1 MQLGLDLR
9 DRPGV
14 GRGRWIHRVL
24 NLTPEDIAGICKRQ
38 KDIMIKDK
46 VVVITGASSGIGEAT
61 ANLLASKGAK
71 VVLGARR
78 ADNLKRIADEIKQHG
93 GQAVYQ
99 ELDVTKQSENDAIVK
114 LAKDRFGRV
123 DVIFLNA
130 GLMPNS
136 PLSAL
141 KTDDWH
147 QMVDVN
153 VKGVLNGVAAVLP
166 EFLAQK
172 SGHVIATS
180 SVAGLKAYPGC
191 AVYGGTKWFVRDFME
206 VLRMESAME
215 GTHIRTATIYP
226 AAINT
231 ELLTTISDKA
241 SLEQMQGIYDT
252 YGISPDRIA
261 SVVAFAI
268 DQPEDT
274 TINEFTVGPANQP
287 W

>member
-1 MQLGLDLR
+1 
-9 DRPGV
+9 
-14 GRGRWIHRVL
+14 
-24 NLTPEDIAGICKRQ
+24 
-38 KDIMIKDK
+38 MIQDK
-46 VVVITGASSGIGEAT
+46 VIIITGASSGIGEAT
-61 ANLLASKGAK
+61 AKLLASKGAK

-78 ADNLKRIADEIKQHG
+78 VDKLKRIADEITQRG
-93 GQAVYQ
+93 GQAVYR
-99 ELDVTKQSENDAIVK
+99 ELDVTKPSDNDAIVK
-114 LAKDRFGRV
+114 LAKDSYGGV

-130 GLMPNS
+130 GLMPTS

-166 EFLAQK
+166 EFLARK

-180 SVAGLKAYPGC
+180 SVAGLKAYPGS

-206 VLRMESAME
+206 VLRIESAME

-231 ELLTTISDKA
+231 ELLATISDKP
-241 SLEQMQGIYDT
+241 SLEQMRNVYDS

-274 TINEFTVGPANQP
+274 TVNEFTVGPARQP

>member
-1 MQLGLDLR
+1 
-9 DRPGV
+9 
-14 GRGRWIHRVL
+14 
-24 NLTPEDIAGICKRQ
+24 
-38 KDIMIKDK
+38 MIKDK
-46 VVVITGASSGIGEAT
+46 VVIITGASSGIGEAT
-61 ANLLASKGAK
+61 AKLLASKGAK

-78 ADNLKRIADEIKQHG
+78 EDKLKQIVDEIETDG

-99 ELDVTKQSENDAIVK
+99 QLDVTKAPDNETIVN
-114 LAKDRFGRV
+114 LAKESFGGV

-136 PLSAL
+136 PVSAL

-153 VKGVLNGVAAVLP
+153 IKGVLNGVAAVLP
-166 EFLAQK
+166 TFIEQK
-172 SGHVIATS
+172 SGHVVANS
-180 SVAGLKAYPGC
+180 SVAGLKAYPGG

-215 GTHIRTATIYP
+215 GTNIRTATIYP
-226 AAINT
+226 AAIGT
-231 ELLTTISDKA
+231 ELLSTISHEDTA
-241 SLEQMQGIYDT
+241 EQMKNTYDT
-252 YGISPDRIA
+252 FEISPDRIA
-261 SVVAFAI
+261 NVVAVAI

>member
-1 MQLGLDLR
+1 
-9 DRPGV
+9 
-14 GRGRWIHRVL
+14 
-24 NLTPEDIAGICKRQ
+24 
-38 KDIMIKDK
+38 MIKDK
-46 VVVITGASSGIGEAT
+46 VVIITGASSGIGEAT
-61 ANLLASKGAK
+61 AKLLASKGAK
-71 VVLGARR
+71 IVLGARR
-78 ADNLKRIADEIKQHG
+78 EDKLKQIADEILLSG
-93 GQAVYQ
+93 GQVIYHI
-99 ELDVTKQSENDAIVK
+99 LDVTKQEQNDRLVQ
-114 LAKDRFGRV
+114 LAKEKFGRV

-147 QMVDVN
+147 QMIDVN

-180 SVAGLKAYPGC
+180 SVAGLKAYPGG

-215 GTHIRTATIYP
+215 GTNVRTATIYP
-226 AAINT
+226 AAVNT

-241 SLEQMQGIYDT
+241 SLDQMQGIYDK

-261 SVVAFAI
+261 NIVAFAI
-268 DQPEDT
+268 DQPDDT

>member
-1 MQLGLDLR
+1 
-9 DRPGV
+9 
-14 GRGRWIHRVL
+14 
-24 NLTPEDIAGICKRQ
+24 
-38 KDIMIKDK
+38 MIKDK
-46 VVVITGASSGIGEAT
+46 VVIITGASSGIGEAT
-61 ANLLASKGAK
+61 ARLLAGKGAR

-78 ADNLKRIADEIKQHG
+78 EDRLKQIAGDIRAAG

-99 ELDVTKQSENDAIVK
+99 ALDVTDPAANEAIV
-114 LAKDRFGRV
+114 ARARAEFGRV

-130 GLMPNS
+130 GIMPTS

-141 KTDDWH
+141 KTDEWH
-147 QMVDVN
+147 QTVDIN

-166 EFLAQK
+166 AFIEQK
-172 SGHVIATS
+172 SGHVIANS
-180 SVAGLKAYPGC
+180 SVAGLKAYPGG

-206 VLRMESAME
+206 VLRIESAME

-231 ELLTTISDKA
+231 ELLGTISHKESA
-241 SLEQMQGIYDT
+241 EGMTALYDQF
-252 YGISPDRIA
+252 GISPDRIA
-261 SVVAFAI
+261 RVVAIAI
-268 DQPEDT
+268 DMPEDT

>member
-1 MQLGLDLR
+1 
-9 DRPGV
+9 
-14 GRGRWIHRVL
+14 
-24 NLTPEDIAGICKRQ
+24 
-38 KDIMIKDK
+38 MIKDK
-46 VVVITGASSGIGEAT
+46 VVIITGASSGIGEAT
-61 ANLLASKGAK
+61 AKLLASKGAK

-78 ADNLKRIADEIKQHG
+78 EDKLKQIADEIGKDG

-99 ELDVTKQSENDAIVK
+99 ELDVTKPSENDDIVN
-114 LAKDRFGRV
+114 LAKETFGGV

-130 GLMPNS
+130 GIMPNS

-153 VKGVLNGVAAVLP
+153 IKGVLNGVAAVLP
-166 EFLAQK
+166 TFIEQK

-180 SVAGLKAYPGC
+180 SVAGLKAYPGG

-215 GTHIRTATIYP
+215 GTNIRTTTIYP

-231 ELLTTISDKA
+231 ELLDAISDEGTA
-241 SLEQMQGIYDT
+241 ESMQKVYDE

-261 SVVAFAI
+261 NVVGFAI

>member
-1 MQLGLDLR
+1 
-9 DRPGV
+9 
-14 GRGRWIHRVL
+14 
-24 NLTPEDIAGICKRQ
+24 
-38 KDIMIKDK
+38 MIRDK
-46 VVVITGASSGIGEAT
+46 VVIITGASSGIGEAT
-61 ANLLASKGAK
+61 AKLLASKGAK

-78 ADNLKRIADEIKQHG
+78 GEELKQIVDEIEADG

-99 ELDVTKQSENDAIVK
+99 ELDVTDPSANEAIVE
-114 LAKDRFGRV
+114 LAKNEFGGV

-130 GLMPNS
+130 GIMPNS
-136 PLSAL
+136 PLSEL

-147 QMVDVN
+147 QTVDVN
-153 VKGVLNGVAAVLP
+153 IKGVLNGVAAVLP
-166 EFLAQK
+166 AFIDQK
-172 SGHVIATS
+172 SGHVIANS
-180 SVAGLKAYPGC
+180 SVAGLKAYPGG

-215 GTHIRTATIYP
+215 GTNIRTATIYP

-231 ELLTTISDKA
+231 ELLDAISHEDTA
-241 SLEQMQGIYDT
+241 EQMGNLYDQ

-261 SVVAFAI
+261 NVVAIAI

>member
-1 MQLGLDLR
+1 
-9 DRPGV
+9 
-14 GRGRWIHRVL
+14 
-24 NLTPEDIAGICKRQ
+24 
-38 KDIMIKDK
+38 MITDK
-46 VVVITGASSGIGEAT
+46 VVIITGASSGIGEAT
-61 ANLLASKGAK
+61 AKLLASKGAK
-71 VVLGARR
+71 IVLGARR
-78 ADNLKRIADEIKQHG
+78 EDKLKQIADEILLNG
-93 GQAVYQ
+93 GQVVYHVLNVTNQ
-99 ELDVTKQSENDAIVK
+99 EENNRIVQ
-114 LAKDRFGRV
+114 LAKEKFGRV

-141 KTDDWH
+141 KTEDWH
-147 QMVDVN
+147 QMIDVN

-172 SGHVIATS
+172 SGHVITTS
-180 SVAGLKAYPGC
+180 SVAGLKAYPGG

-215 GTHIRTATIYP
+215 GTNIRTATIYP
-226 AAINT
+226 AAVNT
-231 ELLTTISDKA
+231 ELLATISDKE
-241 SLEQMQGIYDT
+241 SLDQMKVIYNK

-261 SVVAFAI
+261 NVVAFAI
-268 DQPEDT
+268 DQPDDT